1 MGGDGNGSNGA
12 DTEAAAV
19 AAEGIGAPG
28 AVGIGSVS
36 VSSTDV
42 SGGVEDATGG
52 GRAGIFGA
60 TETTLEPKPKP
71 PKVRRKRRW
80 RSFFDEG
87 PIVTSPSILAG

>member
-28 AVGIGSVS
+28 PIGIGSVS

-52 GRAGIFGA
+52 RGIFGA